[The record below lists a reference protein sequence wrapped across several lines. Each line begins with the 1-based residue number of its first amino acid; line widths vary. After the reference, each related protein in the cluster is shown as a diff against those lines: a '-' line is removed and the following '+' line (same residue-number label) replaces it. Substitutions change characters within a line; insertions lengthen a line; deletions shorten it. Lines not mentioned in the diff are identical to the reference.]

1 MYEIWLSESSGLI
14 SWLVIGQI
22 QQDEYPTSLTII
34 GTQIGQQKIAITEA
48 TIIIIIITKVIML
61 MIIMIVIRMVI
72 VTDDIKNSSN
82 NNNNSNNK

>member
-48 TIIIIIITKVIML
+48 TIIIIITKVIKL
-61 MIIMIVIRMVI
+61 MIIMIIIRMVI